1 VEGHPLEVGGEEELD
16 CVAEG
21 GEGEKEDK
29 KERERVRRRKVVV
42 ELIASYLRRVSF
54 IFGRKCH

>member
-1 VEGHPLEVGGEEELD
+1 MEVGGEEELD